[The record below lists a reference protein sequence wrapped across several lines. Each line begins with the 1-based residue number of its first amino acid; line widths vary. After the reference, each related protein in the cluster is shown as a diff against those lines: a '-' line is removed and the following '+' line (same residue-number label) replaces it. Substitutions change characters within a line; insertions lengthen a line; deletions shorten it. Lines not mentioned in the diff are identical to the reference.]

1 MISVVNL
8 LQERYIVSNDSRIT
22 TPDISVIVPIY
33 NAENYLD
40 QALDSIQAQTM
51 DTIEIL
57 CLNDGSTDGSL
68 NIMQRHAE
76 EDSRIRVI
84 DKQNEGYGATCNRGI
99 DEARG
104 LYISIVEPDDWI
116 EPDMYA
122 DMFIYASTFDAMI
135 DIVKTP
141 YWRIFMP
148 DTPKQAKLH
157 CSYHHRVK
165 PPTQPFTIDQAA
177 HLLCHHPSIWSALYR
192 RGFIEENNI
201 RFMPIPGA
209 GWADNPFLVE
219 TLCQAKTIIYLD
231 KPYYCYRED
240 TPEKSTQFA
249 RRSTL
254 LPLQRWNDMMD
265 VLERLNVTDE
275 NVLRAQNSRGFTYLS
290 GIIEEVDLGHPE
302 VRKAAI
308 QMFKRM
314 DPELVL
320 SDPEI
325 SPGCKRMFLE
335 LLGLPVQHINHI
347 PHIIGLI
354 KAGLFNLFNTESIP
368 QTWYMTRSYL
378 TKRKKREGG
387 KFIA

>member
-1 MISVVNL
+1 M
-8 LQERYIVSNDSRIT
+8 SNDSETRV
-22 TPDISVIVPIY
+22 PDISVIVPIY
-33 NAENYLD
+33 NAESYLD

-68 NIMQRHAE
+68 NIMRRHAE
-76 EDSRIRVI
+76 EDPRIRVI
-84 DKQNEGYGATCNRGI
+84 DKPNEGYGATCNRGF

-116 EPDMYA
+116 EPDMYT
-122 DMFIYASTFDAMI
+122 DMFIYAATFDACI

-148 DTPKQAKLH
+148 DTPKQAKFH
-157 CSYHHRVK
+157 CSYHHRVQ
-165 PPTQPFTIDQAA
+165 PVTQPFTIDQAA

-192 RGFIEENNI
+192 RGFLEENNI

-219 TLCQAKTIIYLD
+219 TLCQAKTIVYLD

-249 RRSTL
+249 KRSTL

-290 GIIEEVDLGHPE
+290 GIIEEVDLSHPE
-302 VRKAAI
+302 VHEAAI
-308 QMFKRM
+308 HMFKRM
-314 DPELVL
+314 DPELVM

-325 SPGCKRMFLE
+325 SPGCKHLFLE
-335 LLGLPVQHINHI
+335 LLGLPDQRINHF
-347 PHIIGLI
+347 PHLVGLF
-354 KAGLFNLFNTESIP
+354 KAGFFNLFNTDIK
-368 QTWYMTRSYL
+368 QTWYMTTNYL
-378 TKRKKREGG
+378 KKRKRREGG
-387 KFIA
+387 EFIA